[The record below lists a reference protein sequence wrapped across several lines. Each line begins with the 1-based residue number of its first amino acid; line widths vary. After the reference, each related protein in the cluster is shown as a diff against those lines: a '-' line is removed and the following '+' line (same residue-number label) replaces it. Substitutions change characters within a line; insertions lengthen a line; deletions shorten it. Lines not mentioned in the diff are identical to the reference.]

1 MKSIDEIVN
10 VCNPQTHEYYPINFT
25 NLNLYMRLTNI
36 NDINK
41 ESLENFFGDNL
52 YKRNET
58 QEYLTHV
65 LSRHAFREGLT
76 IEKTTKLYEI
86 IYELIN
92 PNLPAWPYGTSSI
105 VEFFF
110 CSLPPLYFKTN
121 IEFTISFLKFLF
133 RINVKNNFDVNYTDG
148 QNIHFLNYA
157 NLVNNY
163 LYNISHSLEFKT
175 DYSFDYV
182 DYIKSNL
189 NTQEIILNKED
200 VIINGHALDKSIY
213 KRYKE
218 MATCL
223 NQLTKDSLQIDSD
236 SLEKLGLIYG
246 DKLFEFLQNDFQQLK
261 SDSIKRETEAH
272 SLKLKLIKKQI
283 ENIKENTP

>member
-10 VCNPQTHEYYPINFT
+10 VCNIQTHEYYPINFT

-41 ESLENFFGDNL
+41 ESLENFFGNNL

-76 IEKTTKLYEI
+76 IEKATKLY
-86 IYELIN
+86 
-92 PNLPAWPYGTSSI
+92 
-105 VEFFF
+105 
-110 CSLPPLYFKTN
+110 
-121 IEFTISFLKFLF
+121 
-133 RINVKNNFDVNYTDG
+133 
-148 QNIHFLNYA
+148 
-157 NLVNNY
+157 
-163 LYNISHSLEFKT
+163 
-175 DYSFDYV
+175 
-182 DYIKSNL
+182 
-189 NTQEIILNKED
+189 EIILNKED
-200 VIINGHALDKSIY
+200 VIINEHALDKSIY

-246 DKLFEFLQNDFQQLK
+246 DKLFEFLQNDFQQPK
-261 SDSIKRETEAH
+261 SNNIKKETEAY

-283 ENIKENTP
+283 ENIKENTL